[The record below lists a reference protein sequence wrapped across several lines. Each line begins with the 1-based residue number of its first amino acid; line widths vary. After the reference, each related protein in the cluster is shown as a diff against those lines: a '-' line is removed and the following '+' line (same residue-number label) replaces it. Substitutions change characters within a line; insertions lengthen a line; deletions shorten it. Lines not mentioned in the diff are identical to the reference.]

1 MVRLII
7 KKKMQPKILI
17 IDDDRDIVEAL
28 KIILEGESYR
38 VKVAFDGQTGFKAIQ
53 EEKPDLVILDLLLPG
68 QNGVAIYRN
77 LKAHLEYRDIPVLVL
92 TALAK
97 KMGDRIFSQKEETL
111 LKGVDGYLDKPV
123 NPRRLLDRVKK
134 LLGEKSEEGN

>member
-1 MVRLII
+1 
-7 KKKMQPKILI
+7 MQPKILI

-38 VKVAFDGQTGFKAIQ
+38 VRVAFDGQEGLKAIQ
-53 EEKPDLVILDLLLPG
+53 QEKPDLIILDLLLPG
-68 QNGVAIYRN
+68 QNGATVYRS
-77 LKAHLEYRDIPVLVL
+77 LKDHLDYGDIPVLVL

-97 KMGDRIFSQKEETL
+97 KMGDKIFSQKEEDL
-111 LKGVDGYLDKPV
+111 LKEVDEYLDKPV
-123 NPRRLLDRVKK
+123 NPQRLLDRIKQ

>member
-1 MVRLII
+1 
-7 KKKMQPKILI
+7 MQPKILI

-38 VKVAFDGQTGFKAIQ
+38 VRVAFDGQEGLKAIQ
-53 EEKPDLVILDLLLPG
+53 QEKPDLIILDLLLPG
-68 QNGVAIYRN
+68 QNGATVYRS
-77 LKAHLEYRDIPVLVL
+77 LKDHLDYRDIPVLVL

-97 KMGDRIFSQKEETL
+97 KMGDKIFSQKEEDL
-111 LKGVDGYLDKPV
+111 LKEVDEYLDKPV
-123 NPRRLLDRVKK
+123 NPQRLLDRIKQ